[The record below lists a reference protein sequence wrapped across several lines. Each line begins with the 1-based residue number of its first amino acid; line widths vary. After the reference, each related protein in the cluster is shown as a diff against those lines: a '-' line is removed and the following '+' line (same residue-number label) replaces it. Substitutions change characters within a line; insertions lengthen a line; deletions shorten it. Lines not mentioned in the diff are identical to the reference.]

1 MARST
6 LRLVGVLRAPTEHL
20 VGSMW
25 VGTVRNQ
32 SGAEN
37 PLCPVAPG
45 GRWVAGS
52 CTQPVYS
59 FQYIGCDLY
68 TAFSIQV
75 VYNSSC
81 ALALVGAEISE
92 LEGQECSFFAWN
104 TITSGSEV
112 T

>member
-1 MARST
+1 M
-6 LRLVGVLRAPTEHL
+6 LRAPAKHP

-25 VGTVRNQ
+25 VGTVHSV

-37 PLCPVAPG
+37 PLRPVAPG
-45 GRWVAGS
+45 GSWVAGS
-52 CTQPVYS
+52 CTQPVHS
-59 FQYIGCDLY
+59 FWDIGCDLY

-81 ALALVGAEISE
+81 VLALDGAEISG
-92 LEGQECSFFAWN
+92 LEGQECPFFAWN
-104 TITSGSEV
+104 TITSGTEV

>member
-6 LRLVGVLRAPTEHL
+6 PRPVGVLRAPTKPL
-20 VGSMW
+20 AGSMW
-25 VGTVRNQ
+25 VGTVHSQ

-37 PLCPVAPG
+37 TLRPVAPR

-81 ALALVGAEISE
+81 VLALGGAEISG
-92 LEGQECSFFAWN
+92 LEGQECSFSAWN
-104 TITSGSEV
+104 TITSGTEV